1 MSGKRGK
8 RESTIQTSASKVIFQ
23 VKLKGIVRYLSEG
36 SARSADWKEA
46 MAVEGSPDRTWAR
59 PRRSH
64 AHLALKEKTQ
74 QGCSYWGT
82 FPMHT
87 VLLHHSPC
95 FVLTLSL
102 FCSNTHCFLLTLSL
116 FCSNTHCF
124 LLTLSLFCSNTLLFL
139 TLSLFSSDTL
149 LFSSDTL
156 FVLF

>member
-23 VKLKGIVRYLSEG
+23 VKLKGIVWYLSEG

-87 VLLHHSPC
+87 VLFHHSPC

-116 FCSNTHCF
+116 Y
-124 LLTLSLFCSNTLLFL
+124 CSNTLLFL

-149 LFSSDTL
+149 
-156 FVLF
+156 VLF